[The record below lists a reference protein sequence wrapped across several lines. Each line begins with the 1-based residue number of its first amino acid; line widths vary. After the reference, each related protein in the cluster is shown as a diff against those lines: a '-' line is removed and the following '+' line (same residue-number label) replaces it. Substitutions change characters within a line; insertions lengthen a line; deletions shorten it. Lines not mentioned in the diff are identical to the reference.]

1 MLVPY
6 SKERNE
12 GAYIGLG
19 VMRVSE
25 PYSSVEELRRA
36 STVRPEMPTFCCL
49 KTDSIHIYYRLYLVE
64 LCSAKRVAYW
74 LLE

>member
-25 PYSSVEELRRA
+25 PYRCEELSGGAQARG
-36 STVRPEMPTFCCL
+36 TVRPEMPTFCCR
-49 KTDSIHIYYRLYLVE
+49 KTVFIHIYDR
-64 LCSAKRVAYW
+64 
-74 LLE
+74 